1 MIEYY
6 KELAELE
13 REHVGEGYKYA
24 FEKYFGMPL
33 DTFYTEFD
41 NFMLKSKAEQ
51 LTILEL
57 N

>member
-41 NFMLKSKAEQ
+41 SFMLKSKEEQ